1 MLNDAA
7 PMDAALLAAAEAFAL
22 PYYTERPRAYHNAEH
37 VRAVLHALDSRQV
50 LTPVLALAVW
60 GHDLIYDP
68 RKHDNEQQSADVFDG
83 WLAGQGA
90 PADLRAEIHALILAT
105 RHAAPAT
112 TRSEALLID
121 ADLSILGADAG
132 AFAAYDTAIRREY
145 GHVPGLLYRMG
156 RKKILRGFL
165 DRAQIF
171 TTPEFAGLEAQAR
184 VNLAGAIAKL

>member
-1 MLNDAA
+1 MESEWT
-7 PMDAALLAAAEAFAL
+7 PLLAAAEAYAL
-22 PYYTERPRAYHNAEH
+22 PSYAESHRAYHNAEH

-83 WLAGQGA
+83 WLAEQGA
-90 PADLRAEIHALILAT
+90 PADLRAEVHALILAT
-105 RHAAPAT
+105 RHAAPAA
-112 TRSEALLID
+112 TRPEALLID
-121 ADLSILGADAG
+121 ADLSILGADAE
-132 AFAAYDTAIRREY
+132 AFAAYDAAIRREY

-165 DRAQIF
+165 ERERIF
-171 TTPEFAGLEAQAR
+171 TTLEFAGLEAQAR
-184 VNLAGAIAKL
+184 VNLREALRKLG